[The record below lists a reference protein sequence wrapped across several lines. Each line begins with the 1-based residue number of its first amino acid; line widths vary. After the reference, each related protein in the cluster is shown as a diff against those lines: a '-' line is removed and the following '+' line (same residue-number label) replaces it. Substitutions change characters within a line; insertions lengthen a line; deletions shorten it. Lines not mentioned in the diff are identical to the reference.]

1 MGHRSRQR
9 RLLYFTTAL
18 LVLLLLGQTVV
29 LSSRWL
35 NQSFP
40 GFFVHQNL
48 TVGPYSL
55 PGWSGAAAGLKSLD
69 RIISVDGRSLS
80 GRSELYSHVRSL
92 AADANVRYQ
101 IGRGSQQFD
110 IIIPAKI
117 FLLRD
122 WLLSFGI
129 YITIGLA
136 FLVIG
141 VMPYFYRAS
150 SPAALPLCFMVMAV
164 FIWFETT
171 FDFMTESW
179 LPKETRIFALCLT
192 PSAAIHLALMLKQ
205 DSPRAVFPWRHW
217 LMVASLYA
225 VGVVLG
231 AFNSLSYFGPVEI
244 WRQFF
249 QAAYAYVFIGALTFL
264 LITGRALR
272 GTDSDLER
280 SRLRVMFVGAVAGF
294 LIPALTTVLAT
305 SLQVPIPYNL
315 ALVPT
320 VFFPISVAYALLK
333 YSLFDLGKVLK
344 LALSRIALFAV
355 LVALYALVAIAVAPW
370 AGANARDPLVL
381 LLFSLAVV
389 LLFNPLLRRFEAVV
403 DRYIYRLDYDPA
415 RVQSQVSMFLRTLD
429 SAPAL
434 AKGFIERIAAPL
446 SIGRAALFYRA
457 RNAPHWLTVS
467 TDAQAG
473 SLAASGVDNAD
484 LLRLWDRADY
494 SAVCRAEVSLDP
506 RFGERRAEVLQLFE
520 RLRAELLLPL
530 VYEHEVRGMVC
541 FSAKRS
547 GLEYSAEDF
556 RLLGTLAEQLALSLE
571 NGRLYEESVAAR
583 KKAEASNQKLIEMDR
598 IKKDFVANICHEIR
612 TPVSTIIGFAE
623 VLRDPNYHGDVRA
636 ILDRLVNNGQE
647 LSGLMDNLMNYSR
660 MEADGS
666 ASQFE
671 LVKLKEVLAGLT
683 IMTQRLIRAR
693 PIEFGVHMDS
703 AIESI
708 ESDGQKL
715 QQILVQLLT
724 NALKFTEKGRI
735 DLSIRGRRERDDEF
749 LEIAV
754 ADTGIG
760 IKREDQE
767 LIFEEFRQLD
777 GSSTRHYGGTGV
789 GLGLCK
795 KLAAALGGEI
805 QVSSEIG
812 VGSVFSLLLPVK
824 LPRARLGEYSAV
836 QEPRILQ

>member
-18 LVLLLLGQTVV
+18 LVLLLLGQTAV

-69 RIISVDGRSLS
+69 RIISVNGRSLT

-101 IGRGSQQFD
+101 IARDNQQLE
-110 IIIPAKI
+110 IIIPAKV

-141 VMPYFYRAS
+141 VMPYIYRAS
-150 SPAALPLCFMVMAV
+150 SPVALPLCFMVMAV

-179 LPKETRIFALCLT
+179 LPKEIRIFALCLT
-192 PSAAIHLALMLKQ
+192 PSAAIHLALMLRQ
-205 DSPRAVFPWRHW
+205 NSSSASPHW
-217 LMVASLYA
+217 LIVASLYA

-231 AFNSLSYFGPVEI
+231 AFNSLSYFGPVEV

-264 LITGRALR
+264 IITGRALR

-344 LALSRIALFAV
+344 LALSRIALLAV

-381 LLFSLAVV
+381 LFFSLAVV

-446 SIGRAALFYRA
+446 SIDRAALFYRA

-473 SLAASGVDNAD
+473 SLAASSVDNAD

-494 SAVCRAEVSLDP
+494 SALCRAEVSLDP

-541 FSAKRS
+541 FGAKRS

-693 PIEFGVHMDS
+693 PIEFGVHLDS
-703 AIESI
+703 AIETI

>member
-18 LVLLLLGQTVV
+18 LVLLLLGQTAV

-69 RIISVDGRSLS
+69 RIISVDGRPVG

-141 VMPYFYRAS
+141 VMPYIYRAS
-150 SPAALPLCFMVMAV
+150 SPVALPLCFMVMAV

-179 LPKETRIFALCLT
+179 LPKEIRIFALCLT
-192 PSAAIHLALMLKQ
+192 PSAAIHLALMLRQ
-205 DSPRAVFPWRHW
+205 NSPRESPHW
-217 LMVASLYA
+217 LIVASLYA

-231 AFNSLSYFGPVEI
+231 AINSLSYFGPVEI

-264 LITGRALR
+264 IITGRALR

-344 LALSRIALFAV
+344 LALSRIALLAV

-381 LLFSLAVV
+381 LFFSLAVV

-446 SIGRAALFYRA
+446 SIDRAALFYRA

-473 SLAASGVDNAD
+473 SLAASSVDNAD

-494 SAVCRAEVSLDP
+494 SALCRAEVSLDP

-541 FSAKRS
+541 FGAKRS

-693 PIEFGVHMDS
+693 PIEFGVHLDS
-703 AIESI
+703 AIETI